1 MRQIKYKTLTLS
13 LLLGIASVAINAAE
27 EKSMEEL
34 SQELANPLAQIWN
47 LSFQYN
53 HTTLKGDAIGGT
65 PTLDTTLFQPVLPVP
80 IEGGYTAFARPVVT
94 YIKGPTT
101 SLGDDFVVGGTPAF
115 PVAVGL
121 EESSQF
127 GDLILPVGIGKVNK
141 VGWSWG
147 AGATFIFPLSN
158 NDLLGSH
165 QYQAGPTALLLWANK
180 DWTVGTHIQHWWGIS
195 NDGKSDNNPIIKD
208 AHEKSLNHTDM
219 QYFIVRN
226 LPNAWQLRASPH
238 ITYDW
243 SATEDNKLTLPI
255 ALGIGKMIKIGP
267 MPVMLMAEYQKAIIS
282 PENIGNDYNIMI
294 QANFIIKNPF
304 GDL

>member
-1 MRQIKYKTLTLS
+1 MIKVLKLLRLISLSTLPMVLQ
-13 LLLGIASVAINAAE
+13 AE
-27 EKSMEEL
+27 GKSMEEL

-47 LSFQYN
+47 LSFQFN
-53 HTTLKGDAIGGT
+53 HTKLSGDLINGN
-65 PTLDTTLFQPVLPVP
+65 PTIDTTLFQPVLPVP
-80 IEGGYTAFARPVVT
+80 LEGGYTAFARPVIT

-101 SLGDDFVVGGTPAF
+101 RFGGSYEIGGIGLDD
-115 PVAVGL
+115 
-121 EESSQF
+121 SSDF
-127 GDLILPVGIGKVNK
+127 GDLILPIGIGKVNK
-141 VGWSWG
+141 VGWSYG
-147 AGATFIFPLSN
+147 VGATFIFPTSN

-180 DWTVGTHIQHWWGIS
+180 DWTIGTHIQHWWGFA
-195 NDGKSDNNPIIKD
+195 NDGKSDDNPIIKA
-208 AHEKSLNHTDM
+208 AHSKNLSHTDM

-243 SATEDNKLTLPI
+243 SAKKDNRLTLPV
-255 ALGIGKMIKIGP
+255 ALGVGKMLKIGP
-267 MPVMLMAEYQKAIIS
+267 MPVMLMLEYQKTLIS
-282 PENIGNDYNIMI
+282 PDDIGNDSTIMF

>member
-1 MRQIKYKTLTLS
+1 MYLPRSNMRTWKKTITLLS
-13 LLLGIASVAINAAE
+13 LCLCTTQVQAG

-53 HTTLKGDAIGGT
+53 RTTLKGDAVNGT
-65 PTLDTTLFQPVLPVP
+65 QSVDTALFQPVLPVP
-80 IEGGYTAFARPVVT
+80 LEGGYTAFARPVVT
-94 YIKGPTT
+94 YIKGPTSIEYANPGFIGANET
-101 SLGDDFVVGGTPAF
+101 
-115 PVAVGL
+115 
-121 EESSQF
+121 SQF
-127 GDLILPVGIGKVNK
+127 GDLILPIGVGKVNK

-147 AGATFIFPLSN
+147 AGLTFIFPTSN

-180 DWTVGTHIQHWWGIS
+180 DWTLGTHIQHWWGFA
-195 NDGKSDNNPIIKD
+195 NDGKDDSNPIIKA
-208 AHEKSLNHTDM
+208 AHERNLNHTDM

-238 ITYDW
+238 IKYDW
-243 SATEDNKLTLPI
+243 SATKDNKLTLPV
-255 ALGIGKMIKIGP
+255 ALGIGKMLKIGP
-267 MPVMLMAEYQKAIIS
+267 MPVMLMAEFQKTLIA
-282 PENIGNDYNIMI
+282 PDNIGSDTTIMF

-304 GDL
+304 GEL

>member
-1 MRQIKYKTLTLS
+1 MIQIKHS
-13 LLLGIASVAINAAE
+13 LLAGLFMLGFTTTTATAE
-27 EKSMEEL
+27 GKSMEEL

-53 HTTLKGDAIGGT
+53 HTQLSGDALDGS

-80 IEGGYTAFARPVVT
+80 LEGGYTAFARPVIT
-94 YIKGPTT
+94 YIKGPTAR
-101 SLGDDFVVGGTPAF
+101 FGGSYNF
-115 PVAVGL
+115 NGYNVGL
-121 EESSQF
+121 DDSSDF
-127 GDLILPVGIGKVNK
+127 GDLILPVGVGKVNK
-141 VGWSWG
+141 IGWSYG
-147 AGATFIFPLSN
+147 VGATFIFPTSN

-180 DWTVGTHIQHWWGIS
+180 DWTIGTHIQHWWGFA
-195 NDGKSDNNPIIKD
+195 NDGKSDDNPIIKA
-208 AHEKSLNHTDM
+208 AHSKNLSHTDM

-243 SATEDNKLTLPI
+243 SAKKDNRLTLPV
-255 ALGIGKMIKIGP
+255 ALGVGKMIKIGP
-267 MPVMLMAEYQKAIIS
+267 MPVMLMAEYQKTLIS
-282 PENIGNDYNIMI
+282 PDNIGNDSTIMF

-304 GDL
+304 GSL

>member
-1 MRQIKYKTLTLS
+1 MKPMIRGKRKISVPLF
-13 LLLGIASVAINAAE
+13 LLAFASTAIIAAE

-34 SQELANPLAQIWN
+34 SKELANPLAQIWN

-53 HTTLKGDAIGGT
+53 HTKLSGDLLNGN

-80 IEGGYTAFARPVVT
+80 LEGGYTAFARPVVT
-94 YIKGPTT
+94 YIKGPTARFGG
-101 SLGDDFVVGGTPAF
+101 SYNFNGYDMGLDD
-115 PVAVGL
+115 
-121 EESSQF
+121 SSDF
-127 GDLILPVGIGKVNK
+127 GDLILPVGIGRVNRF
-141 VGWSWG
+141 GWSYG
-147 AGATFIFPLSN
+147 VGVTFIFPTSN

-180 DWTVGTHIQHWWGIS
+180 DWTIGTHIQHWWGIKD
-195 NDGKSDNNPIIKD
+195 DGKSNDDPIIKA

-219 QYFIVRN
+219 QYFIVKH
-226 LPNAWQLRASPH
+226 LPDAWQLRASPH
-238 ITYDW
+238 VTYDW
-243 SATEDNKLTLPI
+243 SAPKDNRLTLPI

-267 MPVMLMAEYQKAIIS
+267 MPVMLMAEYQKTLIS
-282 PENIGNDYNIMI
+282 PDDIGNDSTIML

>member
-1 MRQIKYKTLTLS
+1 MIKLIKTASILAIC
-13 LLLGIASVAINAAE
+13 LLPMGLQAE

-53 HTTLKGDAIGGT
+53 HTKITGDLVDGGQYI
-65 PTLDTTLFQPVLPVP
+65 DTTLFQPVLPVP
-80 IEGGYTAFARPVVT
+80 LEGGYTAFARPVIT

-101 SLGDDFVVGGTPAF
+101 VGISGGTPSN
-115 PVAVGL
+115 PIGVGL
-121 EESSQF
+121 NENSEF
-127 GDLILPVGIGKVNK
+127 GDIILPMGVGKVNK
-141 VGWSWG
+141 LGWSWG
-147 AGATFIFPLSN
+147 AGLTFIFPTSN

-165 QYQAGPTALLLWANK
+165 QYQAGPTALALWANE
-180 DWTVGTHIQHWWGIS
+180 DWTIGTHIQHWWGFA
-195 NDGKSDNNPIIKD
+195 NDGKSDKNPIIKA
-208 AHEKSLNHTDM
+208 AHDKDLNHTDM

-243 SATEDNKLTLPI
+243 SAKEDNRLTLPI
-255 ALGIGKMIKIGP
+255 ALGVGKMVKIGP
-267 MPVMLMAEYQKAIIS
+267 MPVMLMAEYQKTLIS
-282 PENIGNDYNIMI
+282 PDNIGSDSTIML
-294 QANFIIKNPF
+294 QVNFIIKNPF